1 MPGEISALE
10 RATDDLERRL
20 KDKIERNTNF
30 AGPESNARKLEH
42 EFKFF
47 DTNGSGAIDFQ
58 EFFAA
63 MTHFNFVGV
72 QRETEALFNRYDEDA
87 SGDLDYKEFAYHLFG
102 IGGAPKMDVNSKN
115 VVEKVK
121 ARIIEK
127 DGASGIHNVTRI
139 LRRMDTDGSGSL
151 DQNELMKGLNHYGIK
166 KIPPRDMKILFNY
179 FDRDHS
185 GHVSVDEFLRGLK
198 SGMSFDRKQLV
209 RQAFNILDATGDGVV
224 GIDDVIKNY
233 DFSKHPNVIGGVM
246 STEEAAEEMLQ
257 AFEQGG
263 DVDGVVTWAEFLD
276 YYKGISM
283 SIDDDQY
290 FELMIRN
297 SWHISGGSGAAENS
311 SNKRVLVVHSDGEEE
326 IVEIKNDLGLNI
338 RDRDDVIQRLERQGV
353 QDIYKVK
360 I

>member
-1 MPGEISALE
+1 MSSAMD
-10 RATDDLERRL
+10 RGTDDLERRL
-20 KDKIERNTNF
+20 REKMEQLTNF
-30 AGPESNARKLEH
+30 GGNEEKARKMES
-42 EFKFF
+42 EFKRF
-47 DTNGSGAIDFQ
+47 DSNRSGTIDFH

-63 MTHFNFVGV
+63 MTHMNFVGV
-72 QRETEALFNRYDEDA
+72 QRETETLFNRYDEDA
-87 SGDLDYKEFAYHLFG
+87 SGDLDYREFSYHLFG
-102 IGGAPKMDVNSKN
+102 IGNRPTMDPNSQN

-139 LRRMDTDGSGSL
+139 LNRMDTDGSRNL
-151 DQNELMKGLNHYGIK
+151 DQNELLKGLSEYGIK
-166 KIPPRDMKILFNY
+166 KIPPRDLQILFNY
-179 FDRDHS
+179 FDRDRS
-185 GHVSVDEFLRGLK
+185 GRISVDEFLRGLK

-209 RQAFNILDATGDGVV
+209 RKAFNIMDSTGDGRVSV
-224 GIDDVIKNY
+224 DDIMKNY
-233 DFSKHPNVIGGVM
+233 DFSRHPNVVGGKITSDQV
-246 STEEAAEEMLQ
+246 AEEMLSV
-257 AFEQGG
+257 FEQGG
-263 DVDGVVTWAEFLD
+263 DVDGVVTWPEFLD

-311 SNKRVLVVHSDGEEE
+311 SNRRVLVIHSDGEEE

-338 RDRDDVIQRLERQGV
+338 KDRDDVIRRLERQGV

-360 I
+360 V